1 MERRGRASWGV
12 VTISQV
18 LFKGVGCQPLQVDGA
33 QWCGARRGL
42 GQWLLETRSQQVWG
56 SSWESS
62 SCKYVAQTCLT
73 RASPPAL
80 DRTPG
85 GVPEGQTPLPGPQ
98 GLTDLPPGLS
108 LPDAGDVAHWGSE
121 WAQGQQGQRGYLGT
135 SPLREETGADE
146 EEVGCPGQR
155 HVCRGGTF
163 FPHLEGP
170 GRGPQS
176 RGLQGRG

>member
-1 MERRGRASWGV
+1 MYPRALWPG
-12 VTISQV
+12 
-18 LFKGVGCQPLQVDGA
+18 LHLCPVDR
-33 QWCGARRGL
+33 WGL
-42 GQWLLETRSQQVWG
+42 GPWLPAEF
-56 SSWESS
+56 
-62 SCKYVAQTCLT
+62 
-73 RASPPAL
+73 PPAL

>member
-80 DRTPG
+80 DRT
-85 GVPEGQTPLPGPQ
+85 L
-98 GLTDLPPGLS
+98 GLRVKDDLII
-108 LPDAGDVAHWGSE
+108 
-121 WAQGQQGQRGYLGT
+121 
-135 SPLREETGADE
+135 SPLEPAVVLQICFCLLRLFLKMFLFPLANIIFHGALLFDLNWKK
-146 EEVGCPGQR
+146 CS
-155 HVCRGGTF
+155 HFKT
-163 FPHLEGP
+163 
-170 GRGPQS
+170 S
-176 RGLQGRG
+176 